1 VADSTHHKAKR
12 SSWVAVLL
20 MVIGA
25 ALVGLGMVLQSFLI
39 GGAGIA
45 VGLAGVILAM
55 ATNIMSDA
63 Y

>member
-1 VADSTHHKAKR
+1 M
-12 SSWVAVLL
+12 L

-45 VGLAGVILAM
+45 VGLAGVILAK

>member
-1 VADSTHHKAKR
+1 
-12 SSWVAVLL
+12 LL

-25 ALVGLGMVLQSFLI
+25 ALVGLGMVLHSFLI